1 MTDKQT
7 VVRVGDQL
15 IDASS
20 NSDDQSS
27 HEAALIVRQITY
39 DGFAEVHH
47 RVGPFAAYVPI
58 RDIDGDGT
66 RPWVRFHIKREA
78 QDVG

>member
-7 VVRVGDQL
+7 AVQVGDQL

-20 NSDDQSS
+20 NPDDQSS
-27 HEAALIVRQITY
+27 HEADLVVRKITY
-39 DGFAEVHH
+39 DGFAEVYQ
-47 RVGPFAAYVPI
+47 RVGPFAAYIPI
-58 RDIDGDGT
+58 HLIDGDGT
-66 RPWVRFHIKREA
+66 RPWVRFHIKRGA